1 MASKIT
7 EEECEDDA
15 VRAGEPE
22 KAMNAR
28 NGHKTGGYKLSV
40 RRLTARESGLPAFGL
55 HLARRAQRDAVLRA
69 AGALSYTSLLA
80 VVPFL
85 TLALAALGL
94 FPVFEDVRGA
104 VQGFIFDNFVPTVG
118 TTLHRN
124 LARFIGAAGR
134 LTLVGT
140 LGLTVTAVLLL
151 ASIERTFN
159 VIFRVSR
166 PRPLVLRVLLYWAF
180 LTVGPLLLGGMF
192 SLASWVMAQGLRQQ
206 GVPVLLDLLSALAPG
221 AVTFAGLVGLYYL
234 VPNRRVRLWD
244 ALLGAAA
251 AAALFWLLRSG
262 FVAFISN
269 VRTYESIYGTLAVA
283 PLFLVWIYLSWV
295 VVLCGAELS
304 AALPEWR
311 LRRIGLS
318 DHGGLGRLVMALDLL
333 RALEGASPRGA
344 GLDRQGLLAVT
355 ALSEEAVILLLNR
368 LSAAHFVARAENGR
382 WVSTRSPHDATV
394 QDLLLALE
402 IGLPDPAD
410 LLPAGLEQ
418 AMLGPAL
425 TEALTGA
432 ARMQA
437 ISLSMPLDRVMRDL
451 PGGSG

>member
-1 MASKIT
+1 MSSPGEHT
-7 EEECEDDA
+7 PGEHTPGG
-15 VRAGEPE
+15 VRPS
-22 KAMNAR
+22 
-28 NGHKTGGYKLSV
+28 GYRLTV
-40 RRLTARESGLPAFGL
+40 RRLTQREAGPLAFAL
-55 HLARRAQRDAVLRA
+55 HLAQRARGDAVLRA

-94 FPVFEDVRGA
+94 FPVFEDARGA

-151 ASIERTFN
+151 VSIERTFN
-159 VIFRVSR
+159 VIFRVR
-166 PRPLVLRVLLYWAF
+166 RARPLVLRILLYWAF

-192 SLASWVMAQGLRQQ
+192 SLASWVMALGLRDQ
-206 GVPVLLDLLSALAPG
+206 GVPVLLDLLAVMAPG
-221 AVTFAGLVGLYYL
+221 LVTFAGLIGLYYL

-244 ALLGAAA
+244 ALLAAA
-251 AAALFWLLRSG
+251 VAAGLFWLLRAG

-295 VVLCGAELS
+295 VVLCGAELA

-311 LRRIGLS
+311 LRRIGLT

-333 RALEGASPRGA
+333 RALEEATPRGA
-344 GLDRQGLLAVT
+344 GLDRTGLLAVT
-355 ALSEEAVILLLNR
+355 ALSEDAVILLLQR

-382 WVSTRSPHDATV
+382 WVSTRSSHDATV

-402 IGLPDPAD
+402 IGLPDPA
-410 LLPAGLEQ
+410 ALEQ
-418 AMLGPAL
+418 AALERAVMGPAL
-425 TEALTGA
+425 TDALSGA

-437 ISLSMPLDRVMRDL
+437 VGLSIPLDRVMWDRR
-451 PGGSG
+451 PGGGAGRH

>member
-1 MASKIT
+1 MSSPGEHT
-7 EEECEDDA
+7 PGEHTPGG
-15 VRAGEPE
+15 VRPS
-22 KAMNAR
+22 
-28 NGHKTGGYKLSV
+28 GYRLTV
-40 RRLTARESGLPAFGL
+40 RRLTQREAGPLAFAL
-55 HLARRAQRDAVLRA
+55 HLAQRARGDAVLRA

-94 FPVFEDVRGA
+94 FPVFEDARGA

-151 ASIERTFN
+151 VSIERTFN
-159 VIFRVSR
+159 VIFRVR
-166 PRPLVLRVLLYWAF
+166 RARPLVLRILLYWAF

-192 SLASWVMAQGLRQQ
+192 SLASWVMALGLRDQ
-206 GVPVLLDLLSALAPG
+206 GVPVLLDLLAVMAPG
-221 AVTFAGLVGLYYL
+221 LVTFAGLIGLYYL

-244 ALLGAAA
+244 ALLAAA
-251 AAALFWLLRSG
+251 VAAGLFWLLRAG

-295 VVLCGAELS
+295 VVLCGAELA

-311 LRRIGLS
+311 LRRIGLT

-333 RALEGASPRGA
+333 RALEEATPRGA
-344 GLDRQGLLAVT
+344 GLDRTGLLAVT
-355 ALSEEAVILLLNR
+355 ALSEDAVILLLQR

-382 WVSTRSPHDATV
+382 WVSTRSSHDATV

-402 IGLPDPAD
+402 IGLPDSAV
-410 LLPAGLEQ
+410 LEQ
-418 AMLGPAL
+418 AALERAVMGPAL
-425 TEALTGA
+425 TDALSGA

-437 ISLSMPLDRVMRDL
+437 VGLSIPLDRVMWDRR
-451 PGGSG
+451 PGGGAGRH

>member
-1 MASKIT
+1 MNT
-7 EEECEDDA
+7 
-15 VRAGEPE
+15 G
-22 KAMNAR
+22 NAR
-28 NGHKTGGYKLSV
+28 KSGGYKLSV
-40 RRLTARESGLPAFGL
+40 RHLTRQDAGPLAFAG
-55 HLARRAQRDAVLRA
+55 HLAQRVRGDAVLRA

-94 FPVFEDVRGA
+94 FPVFEDARGA

-118 TTLHRN
+118 TTLHRT

-166 PRPLVLRVLLYWAF
+166 ARPLLLRVLLYWAF
-180 LTVGPLLLGGMF
+180 LTVGPLLLGGMVT
-192 SLASWVMAQGLRQQ
+192 LASWVMTLGLRQQ
-206 GVPVLLDLLSALAPG
+206 GVPVLLNLLSVLAPG
-221 AVTFAGLVGLYYL
+221 LVTFAGLLGLYYL
-234 VPNRRVRLWD
+234 VPNRRVRLVD
-244 ALLGAAA
+244 ALLAAA
-251 AAALFWLLRSG
+251 VAAAVFWLLRAG
-262 FVAFISN
+262 FIAFISN

-295 VVLCGAELS
+295 VVLCGAELA

-311 LRRIGLS
+311 LRRVGLT

-333 RALEGASPRGA
+333 RALEEATPRGA
-344 GLDRQGLLAVT
+344 GLDRPGLLAAT
-355 ALSEEAVILLLNR
+355 ALSEGAVILLLQR
-368 LSAAHFVARAENGR
+368 LSAAHFVARTQEGR
-382 WVSTRSPHDATV
+382 WVSTRSRHEATV
-394 QDLLLALE
+394 QDLLRALE
-402 IGLPDPAD
+402 IGLPDPD
-410 LLPAGLEQ
+410 SLPQAGPEQ

-437 ISLSMPLDRVMRDL
+437 LSLSMPLDRVMEDRRRDRT
-451 PGGSG
+451 P